1 MAETKKRFRP
11 SLTAYRALE
20 NEVSTLKEELAKYK
34 QTHNQMSV
42 HVNEVVRIEKESL
55 QTELDQ
61 LKIKYKTLLKSNEL
75 LVQERDRNHEAISD
89 LEKRNKQLSNELK
102 TIKSRGFWKRLF
114 NRK

>member
-20 NEVSTLKEELAKYK
+20 NEVSELKEELTKYK

-42 HVNEVVRIEKESL
+42 HVNEVVRIENESL

-61 LKIKYKTLLKSNEL
+61 LKIKYKTLLKSNKL
-75 LVQERDRNHEAISD
+75 LEQERDRNHEAISD
-89 LEKRNKQLSNELK
+89 LEKRNKQLSNELQA
-102 TIKSRGFWKRLF
+102 IKSRGFWKRLF
-114 NRK
+114 NRE

>member
-20 NEVSTLKEELAKYK
+20 NEVSELKEELAKYK

-55 QTELDQ
+55 QTELDHLQ
-61 LKIKYKTLLKSNEL
+61 IKYKTLLKSNNL
-75 LVQERDRNHEAISD
+75 LEQERDRNHEAISD

-114 NRK
+114 NCE